1 MGCRTTAVLVWQEVE
16 KMSKFQAGREPKQ
29 LTKEKRSPVLSVA
42 VAKKAL
48 TDIKEIWIAFQMI
61 GTRTNPRSLSQYIF
75 PEKPMWP
82 LLWQWNKCR
91 FTYWIEF
98 LVTSDFAPGGPVWSS
113 SLDNITLLTRYS
125 L

>member
-61 GTRTNPRSLSQYIF
+61 GTRTKVIIPIHLPREAYVALALAM
-75 PEKPMWP
+75 E
-82 LLWQWNKCR
+82 
-91 FTYWIEF
+91 
-98 LVTSDFAPGGPVWSS
+98 
-113 SLDNITLLTRYS
+113 
-125 L
+125 